1 MNKKDNLD
9 ECVKFEFKDLEKCI
23 DCNGFGEL
31 PNKKLCKDYEPKIEY
46 LEDYLGVEKEDE

>member
-1 MNKKDNLD
+1 MEKDNLD
-9 ECVKFEFKDLEKCI
+9 ECVKFEFKDLEKCL